1 MTRVISYYREHK
13 RLPDGFQ
20 SFEQQRSNYKCT
32 LPSEDFEK
40 WRSRFHSNRVLQTVA
55 NKNEKLPRVAILIVE
70 GFLLYFNAELQAQL
84 DVRFFLRISKDLM
97 QKRRLGRKDYV
108 LNDGS
113 VWTDPPDY
121 FEQVVWPSYVE
132 GNSGLFKNADVIHG
146 ALQWPLSEQ
155 SVDGSPI
162 RNLHLIDTEHL
173 SVSEVCDIAC
183 DLLYKQI
190 WLNNA

>member
-1 MTRVISYYREHK
+1 
-13 RLPDGFQ
+13 
-20 SFEQQRSNYKCT
+20 
-32 LPSEDFEK
+32 
-40 WRSRFHSNRVLQTVA
+40 
-55 NKNEKLPRVAILIVE
+55 
-70 GFLLYFNAELQAQL
+70 
-84 DVRFFLRISKDLM
+84 
-97 QKRRLGRKDYV
+97 
-108 LNDGS
+108 
-113 VWTDPPDY
+113 
-121 FEQVVWPSYVE
+121 VE

-190 WLNNA
+190 WLNDA

>member
-1 MTRVISYYREHK
+1 M
-13 RLPDGFQ
+13 
-20 SFEQQRSNYKCT
+20 
-32 LPSEDFEK
+32 DF
-40 WRSRFHSNRVLQTVA
+40 RVLSNNEVTINVPFHPKILKSGALVSTQTESY
-55 NKNEKLPRVAILIVE
+55 KQLLIKMKSCHASLYLLSR
-70 GFLLYFNAELQAQL
+70 GFYSNAELRAQL